1 MTRNLPHQYLERD
14 KCTTN
19 FYNFFSF
26 DNRVFKHFLSANIFN
41 QQCFDNFV
49 HFLSLSLY
57 LYIYLYLTLCFFL
70 FFSNFQHSWRRSIIS
85 IYYLFNIYDEI
96 MNCDTVVMY
105 IYFVT
110 SQCVCEVIVVL
121 KKLWR
126 YKKNKD
132 KKTCFGLQNKTWWL
146 SRVSLYQHYFL

>member
-1 MTRNLPHQYLERD
+1 MWQETCHINIWKEKN

-19 FYNFFSF
+19 FYNFISF
-26 DNRVFKHFLSANIFN
+26 DSRVFKHFLSANIFN

-49 HFLSLSLY
+49 NFLSFSLY
-57 LYIYLYLTLCFFL
+57 LYIYLYLHFF
-70 FFSNFQHSWRRSIIS
+70 FPNFQHSWRRSIIS

-110 SQCVCEVIVVL
+110 SLCVCEVIVVL

-132 KKTCFGLQNKTWWL
+132 KKHVLDYRIKHDDYRGF
-146 SRVSLYQHYFL
+146 SLYQHYFQ